1 MPVDSPSLEQAGWLE
16 RLKKYGWF
24 DNWLPKVGSF
34 LIALALW
41 FAATTERRT
50 TATRSI
56 EIPLEV
62 RGLSENRVIRDLPK
76 TVRLQI
82 QGARG
87 ELEQIQ
93 SSNLEASINIAS
105 RPDGFFSS
113 DVRIDAPSNVSIVS
127 YEPRRISATL
137 KSVVRES
144 VLVRI
149 ASDNPALTF
158 PSSFTVLAIGT
169 SEQVSQVAFAVGV
182 AGSTQT
188 NLTPVDK
195 DGKFVE
201 GVRLEPSSVQ
211 LR

>member
-1 MPVDSPSLEQAGWLE
+1 MQVKLLEQL
-16 RLKKYGWF
+16 RRYGWF
-24 DNWLPKVGSF
+24 ENWLAKLGAL
-34 LIALALW
+34 LIAIVLW

-56 EIPLEV
+56 EVPLEV
-62 RGLSENRVIRDLPK
+62 RGLSENRVIQDLPK

-82 QGARG
+82 QGARS

-93 SSNLEASINIAS
+93 SSNLEASINISS

-113 DVRIDAPSNVSIVS
+113 DVRVDAPTNVSVIS

-137 KSVVRES
+137 KSVVQES

-149 ASDNPALTF
+149 ASDNPAQTF

-169 SEQVSQVAFAVGV
+169 SEQVSQVAFAVGI
-182 AGSTQT
+182 AGSAQT
-188 NLTPVDK
+188 TLTPVDK

-211 LR
+211 IR